1 MPDPEKVTAVREALP
16 ATRAGIYL
24 NAGTCGPIPAE
35 SQRAMDEQAEVHPG
49 QRDKRDLLRRNTG
62 EGKVY

>member
-1 MPDPEKVTAVREALP
+1 
-16 ATRAGIYL
+16 
-24 NAGTCGPIPAE
+24 
-35 SQRAMDEQAEVHPG
+35 MDEQAEVHPG